1 MGHIIIAGARLLHL
15 LIGALQ
21 LLIIFQVVISWTG
34 GRLPYNSLTRAF
46 HSVIKA
52 LYRPIQS
59 VIPTVFGGLDITPL
73 LALAG
78 LHLVDRVLIG
88 SLLRLGYELLA
99 G

>member
-1 MGHIIIAGARLLHL
+1 MGHIIIAGASLLHL
-15 LIGALQ
+15 AVGALQ
-21 LLIIFQVVISWTG
+21 LLVIFQVIISWTG

-46 HSVIKA
+46 HGVIEA

-73 LALAG
+73 VALAG
-78 LHLVDRVLIG
+78 LHLVDRVLIR
-88 SLLRLGYELLA
+88 SLLRLGYELLF